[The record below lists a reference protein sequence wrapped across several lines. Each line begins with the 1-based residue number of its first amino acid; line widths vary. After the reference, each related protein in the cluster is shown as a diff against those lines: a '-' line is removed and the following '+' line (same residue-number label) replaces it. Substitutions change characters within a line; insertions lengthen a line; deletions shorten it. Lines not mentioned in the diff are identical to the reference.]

1 MNASLRAKDFVSA
14 RRRVDAAV
22 HRTPL
27 LSFRTL
33 GRNSATAPVLKC
45 ENLQKTGSFKVRG
58 ALNAIASLGPAERAR
73 GVVTISAGN
82 HAQAV
87 AWAAGRVGAR
97 AVVVMPERAARTK
110 AAAAAGYGAEVV
122 LHGDAAGAFA
132 EAYRRADAD
141 GLVFLHPFDAPEV
154 IAGHGS
160 TGLEIADDVPGPGV
174 IVVPVG
180 GGGQIAG
187 IAGAL
192 AGAGRLAG
200 RSRMRIFG
208 VEPVGAPAMR
218 RSLDEGRAVRLD
230 STDTIADGLASP
242 MAGRL
247 TYRYVADHVED
258 VVLVTDEEMLAA
270 MRLLATRAKL
280 VAEPAGAAAVAAL
293 MCGRV
298 PVKAGETAVAV
309 VTGGNVDG
317 EVMVRALREGTPWP

>member
-1 MNASLRAKDFVSA
+1 MNASLTAKDFVSA

-110 AAAAAGYGAEVV
+110 VAAAAGYGAEVV

-174 IVVPVG
+174 VVVPVG

-192 AGAGRLAG
+192 ACAGRLAG

-230 STDTIADGLASP
+230 RTDTIADGLASP

-258 VVLVTDEEMLAA
+258 VVLVSDDEMLAA

-298 PVKAGETAVAV
+298 PVKVGETVVAV